1 MSSDPF
7 RLDGRV
13 ALVTGAGS
21 GIGRATA
28 MALAA
33 AGARVV
39 ATELPGGAGEA
50 TVAAIAAAGGHAE
63 FRPLDVTEEA
73 SWQAVVDDVHRVH
86 GQLDVLVN
94 NAGIA
99 IAGPVE
105 AMSLADW
112 RRQNAVNLD
121 GVFLGVRAVL
131 PRMKAAGRGSIVNVS
146 SVAGLRGAANLAGY
160 CASKGGVRL
169 FTRAV
174 ALECGAS
181 GVRVNSVHPGI
192 IDTAIWRSVEAG
204 DLIPGSNRIDAEE
217 LGRASAPMGRA
228 GQPEEVARTI
238 VWLACDAA
246 SYVTGTEITVDG
258 GQRA

>member
-1 MSSDPF
+1 MSADPF

-28 MALAA
+28 LALGA
-33 AGARVV
+33 AGALVV
-39 ATELPGGAGEA
+39 VTELPGGTGEA
-50 TVAAIAAAGGHAE
+50 TAEAIAAAGGRAE
-63 FRPLDVTEEA
+63 FRPLDVTDEA
-73 SWQAVVDDVHRVH
+73 LWMTVVEDVLASH

-99 IAGPVE
+99 VAGPVE
-105 AMSLADW
+105 TMTLSDW

-131 PRMKAAGRGSIVNVS
+131 PHMRVAGRGAIINVS
-146 SVAGLRGAANLAGY
+146 SVAGLRGAPNLAGY

-174 ALECGAS
+174 ALECAEA

-192 IDTAIWRSVEAG
+192 IDTAIWQSVEAG
-204 DLIPGSNRIDAEE
+204 DLMPGQNRIDAEE
-217 LGRASAPMGRA
+217 LGRATAPMRRVGR
-228 GQPEEVARTI
+228 PEEVARTI
-238 VWLACDAA
+238 VWLASDAA
-246 SYVTGTEITVDG
+246 SYVTGTEIAVDG
-258 GQRA
+258 GQCA